1 MDKMY
6 IKNLELFGFH
16 GVFEEEK
23 RLGQKF
29 ILSLELDLDL
39 KAAGRTEDLTK
50 SVHYGELCEKVEKEF
65 LRESY
70 DLIETVSLNLAD
82 FILKEYKII
91 SGVKVFLKKPWAPVR
106 KHLDTI
112 EIMIERRRHKVYIGL
127 GSNIGDKEENL
138 KEAINKISKEKN
150 TVITKQSSFI
160 ETEPWGYLDQEDFLN
175 AVIEIETTLEPE
187 ELMNLLLK
195 IELELKRERLI
206 KWGPRII
213 DLDILMYDDV
223 ISSNEKIILP
233 HPRMHEREFVL
244 KSLNE
249 IAPYLMHPVINKRIF
264 TLLEEVESRH
274 CKINN

>member
-6 IKNLELFGFH
+6 IRDLELFGYH

-29 ILSLELDLDL
+29 VISLELDLDL
-39 KAAGRTEDLTK
+39 KCAGRTGDLTK

-70 DLIETVSLNLAD
+70 DLIETVALNLAD
-82 FILKEYKII
+82 FILREYKII
-91 SGVKVFLKKPWAPVR
+91 NGVKVFLKKPWAPVK
-106 KHLDTI
+106 KHLDTV
-112 EIMIERRRHKVYIGL
+112 EIMIERKRHKVYIGL
-127 GSNIGDKEENL
+127 GSNMGDKEKNL
-138 KEAINKISKEKN
+138 NDAINRICQEKD
-150 TVITKQSSFI
+150 ITLIKRSTFI
-160 ETEPWGYLDQEDFLN
+160 ITEPWGYLEQEEFLN
-175 AVIEIETTLEPE
+175 GVIEINTTLEPE
-187 ELMNLLLK
+187 ELMDLLLQ
-195 IELELKRERLI
+195 IESDLKRERVI

-233 HPRMHEREFVL
+233 HPRMHQREFVL

-249 IAPYLMHPVINKRIF
+249 IAPYLLHPILNKRVF
-264 TLLEEVESRH
+264 TLLEEIQ
-274 CKINN
+274 K